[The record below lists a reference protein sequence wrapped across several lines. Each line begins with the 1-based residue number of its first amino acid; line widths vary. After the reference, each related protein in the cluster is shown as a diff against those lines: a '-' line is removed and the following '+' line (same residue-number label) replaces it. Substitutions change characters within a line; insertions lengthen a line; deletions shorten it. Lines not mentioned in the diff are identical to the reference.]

1 MYQSFHFRLIYV
13 FTINDTKHRGCVKVG
28 ETSLG
33 EDVDNP
39 FSLQPSCKEL
49 NKAAKARIDVY
60 TKTVGLDDDVQ
71 LLYTEL
77 TASYSKGK
85 ITQFNDKQVHEV
97 LERSGIK
104 RKKIGS
110 ATEWFE
116 CGLAEVKEAIKA
128 AKEGRSS
135 INLIDT
141 EKKQQPIIFRPEQL
155 QAIKETKSRF
165 ATNNQFLWNAKMRFG
180 KTLTALQ
187 VVKEM
192 GYEKTLIITHRPVV
206 DKGWFED
213 FGKIFFD
220 TPNYRYGSRNNGET
234 FESLMFLNKSEGVH
248 FVYFASMQDL
258 RGSDRV
264 GGNFDKNNEIF
275 STDWDLLIIDEAH
288 EGTKTALGQAVI
300 HEIFHDKTKM
310 LQLSGTPF
318 NLFDDYKEEEIYT
331 WDYVM
336 EQRAKQDWE
345 KTHWAEHNPYAG
357 LPKLNIYTFDLSLE
371 LKKYQDNEHAFN
383 FAEFFRVNE
392 ETGKFKHDQDV
403 DAFLNLLASNSAKNY
418 PYSKLEWRQNL
429 RHSLWTVPSVAAAA
443 ALSTKLR
450 NHPVLG
456 QFRIVNVAG
465 QGDTDAD
472 YESDN
477 ALEMVEEAI
486 GPNPEETMTITLSRG
501 RLTTGV
507 TVPAWTAVFML
518 HGSFSTAASSYMQTI
533 FRAQSPAVINGK
545 MKEECFVFDFAPDR
559 TLKVLAETA
568 KVSAKAGKA
577 KSNDKVILGE
587 FLNFCPVISFHGA
600 QMAPI
605 NVDHMMQQL
614 KRVYVDRVV
623 RNGFE
628 DVYLYNDRLLQ
639 LDHVELE
646 KFANLRDIIGQTK
659 AMKRPDE
666 VDVNKQGF
674 TNEEYEEI
682 ERLKKK
688 PRAQLTAEDLEKLK
702 EVEEKKKQRNT
713 AISILRGISIRMP
726 MILFGADITN
736 EKAEITLENFTD
748 LVDDQSWEEF
758 MPKGVTKD
766 LFKEFIPYYDEDI
779 FAASGLR
786 IRHLAREADEMDVEE
801 RIERITTIFTS
812 FRNPDKETVL
822 TPWRVVNM
830 QLADTLGGWCFY
842 DQDYNERLMAPRRV
856 DKGQVTKDV
865 FHSQSKVLE
874 INSKSGL
881 YPLYVA
887 YSIYREIIDR
897 ERMSYMITDTA
908 VADRQEHHQKVWDRV
923 LRDNVFVI
931 CKTPMAKSIT
941 IRTLAGF
948 RSNVKVNARYF
959 EDLINQITS
968 KKEKFVKQ
976 VTSGFYWNLK
986 ENQNMKF
993 TAVVGNPPY
1002 QEVSDVNNRQ
1012 TPIYHYFYDIAERLA
1027 DIYTLITPAR
1037 FLFNAGLTPSVWN
1050 EKMRNDEHLKVT
1062 AYYQDSSYCFPGVN
1076 INGGVVI
1083 MTRNAKEK
1091 FGAIKKFIHN
1101 DTLRRIAS
1109 KFSQDEKRNMS
1120 CIVFGGRS
1128 DLKFTDVFL
1137 KRYPHSKEDR
1147 LAYIQQTRQAVKA
1160 LGPNEE
1166 YELKSS
1172 TLEALAYAFEDSV
1185 ETPSDYYHI
1194 LGLVQSNRV
1203 WKYIRREYMTPRYK
1217 DHNNIDKYKVFL
1229 SEADGAAGQI
1239 GKPIPARIIGATI
1252 VGMPGDSSTSTY
1264 VSIGSFDTKIEA
1276 ENCARYL
1283 KTKFARCLVGILK
1296 ITQHI
1301 SPSVWAFVP
1310 LQNFTAQS
1318 DIDWSKSVAE
1328 IDQQLYKKY
1337 DLSPDEIDFIE
1348 KMIKPM

>member
-13 FTINDTKHRGCVKVG
+13 FTINDAKHRGCVKVG

-39 FSLQPSCKEL
+39 FGLLPSCKEL
-49 NKAAKARIDVY
+49 NKAAKSRIDQY

-85 ITQFNDKQVHEV
+85 VTQFNDKQVHEI

-104 RKKIGS
+104 KKKIGS

-192 GYEKTLIITHRPVV
+192 EFEKTLIITHRPVV

-213 FGKIFFD
+213 FKKIFFD
-220 TPNYRYGSRNNGET
+220 TPSYRYGSRNNGET
-234 FESLMFLNKSEGVH
+234 FDSLMSLNETAGVH

-275 STDWDLLIIDEAH
+275 TTDWDLLIIDEAH

-383 FAEFFRVNE
+383 FAEFFRVE
-392 ETGKFKHDQDV
+392 ENGKFKHDQDV

-443 ALSTKLR
+443 ALSIKLR

-518 HGSFSTAASSYMQTI
+518 HGSFSTSASSYMQTI

-646 KFANLRDIIGQTK
+646 KFANLREIIGQTK
-659 AMKRPDE
+659 AMKRSDE

-688 PRAQLTAEDLEKLK
+688 PKAQLTVEDLEKLK

-726 MILFGADITN
+726 MILYGADITD
-736 EKAEITLENFTD
+736 EKKEITLENFTD

-766 LFKEFIPYYDEDI
+766 LFREFIPYYDEDI

-786 IRHLAREADEMDVEE
+786 IRSLAREADEMDIEE

-830 QLADTLGGWCFY
+830 QLTDTLGGWCFY
-842 DQDYNERLMAPRRV
+842 DQDYKERLITPRRV
-856 DKGQVTKDV
+856 DKGQVTQDV
-865 FHSQSKVLE
+865 FGERSKVLE

-941 IRTLAGF
+941 IRTLVGY

-959 EDLINQITS
+959 EDLINQITN

-976 VTSGFYWNLK
+976 ITSASYWNLK
-986 ENQNMKF
+986 DSQNMKF
-993 TAVVGNPPY
+993 TAIVGNPPY
-1002 QEVSDVNNRQ
+1002 QLTDGSGAAGDAAM
-1012 TPIYHYFYDIAERLA
+1012 PIYNRFVDIAKEIKPNYISMIMPSKWMIGGRGLQQFRKDMTEDKHIEKMFDYENDREIFPTTHIDGGLCYILWNKDYSGKVKYAYKPADGGQLIYERDLKNDTSSFIVRDFRRQGIIKKVTIKGA
-1027 DIYTLITPAR
+1027 FSKIVSAR
-1037 FLFNAGLTPSVWN
+1037 KPFGINTDLFNAKENYPEYNIS
-1050 EKMRNDEHLKVT
+1050 EKEFAGSCL
-1062 AYYQDSSYCFPGVN
+1062 CW
-1076 INGGVVI
+1076 GVVGI
-1083 MTRNAKEK
+1083 KGGAKRVK
-1091 FGAIKKFIHN
+1091 AFIKKSAIPKN
-1101 DTLRRIAS
+1101 
-1109 KFSQDEKRNMS
+1109 QEW
-1120 CIVFGGRS
+1120 V
-1128 DLKFTDVFL
+1128 
-1137 KRYPHSKEDR
+1137 
-1147 LAYIQQTRQAVKA
+1147 
-1160 LGPNEE
+1160 
-1166 YELKSS
+1166 
-1172 TLEALAYAFEDSV
+1172 
-1185 ETPSDYYHI
+1185 
-1194 LGLVQSNRV
+1194 
-1203 WKYIRREYMTPRYK
+1203 
-1217 DHNNIDKYKVFL
+1217 DKYKLGISKSYSTGAINFPELLIAGPNVAFSETFL
-1229 SEADGAAGQI
+1229 VI
-1239 GKPIPARIIGATI
+1239 GP
-1252 VGMPGDSSTSTY
+1252 
-1264 VSIGSFDTKIEA
+1264 FDTET
-1276 ENCARYL
+1276 EQLNCL
-1283 KTKFARCLVGILK
+1283 KYTETNFFKLLLFFGKGSMQV
-1296 ITQHI
+1296 TQE
-1301 SPSVWAFVP
+1301 VFCYVP
-1310 LQNFTAQS
+1310 LQDFTAQS

-1348 KMIKPM
+1348 KMIKPME

>member
-13 FTINDTKHRGCVKVG
+13 FTINDAKHRGCVKVG

-39 FSLQPSCKEL
+39 FGLQPSCKEL
-49 NKAAKARIDVY
+49 NKAAKARIDGY
-60 TKTVGLDDDVQ
+60 TRTVGVDDDVQ

-77 TASYSKGK
+77 TASLSKGK
-85 ITQFNDKQVHEV
+85 ITQFNDKQVHEI
-97 LERSGIK
+97 LERSGIP
-104 RKKIGS
+104 KKKLGG

-116 CGLAEVKEAIKA
+116 CGVAEVKEAIKA

-135 INLIDT
+135 IGLIDT
-141 EKKQQPIIFRPEQL
+141 EKLQQPIIFRPEQL
-155 QAIKETKSRF
+155 KAIKETKSRF

-192 GYEKTLIITHRPVV
+192 GFEKTLIITHRPVV

-213 FGKIFFD
+213 FRKIFFD
-220 TPNYRYGSRNNGET
+220 SPNYRYGSRNNAET
-234 FESLMFLNKSEGVH
+234 FGNLMRLNKSQGVH

-275 STDWDLLIIDEAH
+275 STDWDLLIVDEAH

-318 NLFDDYKEEEIYT
+318 NLFEDYKEEEIYT

-392 ETGKFKHDQDV
+392 ETGKFKHEQDV

-518 HGSFSTAASSYMQTI
+518 HGSFSTSAASYMQTI

-639 LDHVELE
+639 LDHLELE

-688 PRAQLTAEDLEKLK
+688 PKAQLSVEDLEKLK

-726 MILFGADITN
+726 MILFGADITD
-736 EKAEITLENFTD
+736 EKTEITLENFPD
-748 LVDDQSWEEF
+748 IVDDQSWEEF

-766 LFKEFIPYYDEDI
+766 LFREFIPYYDEDI

-786 IRHLAREADEMDVEE
+786 IRNLAREADEMDVEE

-842 DQDYNERLMAPRRV
+842 DQDYTERLMEPRRV
-856 DKGQVTKDV
+856 DKGEVTKNV
-865 FHSQSKVLE
+865 FGSHSQVLE

-897 ERMSYMITDTA
+897 EQMSYMITDTA
-908 VADRQEHHQKVWDRV
+908 VADRIAHHQKVWDRV
-923 LRDNVFVI
+923 LRDNIFVI

-948 RSNVKVNARYF
+948 RDGVSVNTHYF
-959 EDLINQITS
+959 EDLINQIS
-968 KKEKFVKQ
+968 NKKEKFVKQ
-976 VTSGFYWNLK
+976 ITSASYWNRK
-986 ENQNMKF
+986 NYQDMKF
-993 TAVVGNPPY
+993 TAIVGNPPY
-1002 QEVSDVNNRQ
+1002 QINVAAGAADDGSVPVYNR
-1012 TPIYHYFYDIAERLA
+1012 FVDIAKEIKPNFISMIMPSKWMIGGRGLQQFRKSMTEDKHIEKMFDYENDREIFPSTHIDGGLCYILWNKDYSGKVKYAYKPANGGQLIYERDLKNDTSSFIVRDFRRQGIIKKVTIKGA
-1027 DIYTLITPAR
+1027 FSKIVSSINP
-1037 FLFNAGLTPSVWN
+1037 FNINSKLFNNPNLFPSAGYSEEPFDGSV
-1050 EKMRNDEHLKVT
+1050 KVW
-1062 AYYQDSSYCFPGVN
+1062 GVKG
-1076 INGGVVI
+1076 IKGG
-1083 MTRNAKEK
+1083 A
-1091 FGAIKKFIHN
+1091 
-1101 DTLRRIAS
+1101 
-1109 KFSQDEKRNMS
+1109 
-1120 CIVFGGRS
+1120 
-1128 DLKFTDVFL
+1128 
-1137 KRYPHSKEDR
+1137 KRY
-1147 LAYIQQTRQAVKA
+1147 LAYIK
-1160 LGPNEE
+1160 
-1166 YELKSS
+1166 KSFI
-1172 TLEALAYAFEDSV
+1172 T
-1185 ETPSDYYHI
+1185 
-1194 LGLVQSNRV
+1194 
-1203 WKYIRREYMTPRYK
+1203 K
-1217 DHNNIDKYKVFL
+1217 NIDWLEKYSIYFSKTYSTGAIEYPELILAEPGVVCTETFLAIGPFASKVEMMNCKKYMSTCLFKIL
-1229 SEADGAAGQI
+1229 LFF
-1239 GKPIPARIIGATI
+1239 GKGTI
-1252 VGMPGDSSTSTY
+1252 HV
-1264 VSIGSFDTKIEA
+1264 
-1276 ENCARYL
+1276 
-1283 KTKFARCLVGILK
+1283 
-1296 ITQHI
+1296 TQD
-1301 SPSVWAFVP
+1301 VFNYVP
-1310 LQNFTAQS
+1310 LQDFTSKS

-1337 DLSPDEIDFIE
+1337 DLTPDEIDFIE
-1348 KMIKPM
+1348 KTVKPA

>member
-881 YPLYVA
+881 YPLYVV

-897 ERMSYMITDTA
+897 EQMSFMITDTA
-908 VADRQEHHQKVWDRV
+908 VADRVAHHHKVWDRV
-923 LRDNVFVI
+923 LRDNIFVI

-948 RSNVKVNARYF
+948 REGVKVNARYF

-986 ENQNMKF
+986 ESQNMKF
-993 TAVVGNPPY
+993 TAIVGNPPY
-1002 QEVSDVNNRQ
+1002 QLTDGSGAAGDAAM
-1012 TPIYHYFYDIAERLA
+1012 PIYNRFVDIAKEIKPNYISMIMPSKWMIGGRGLQQFRKDMTEDKHIEKMFDYENDREIFPTTHIDGGLCYILWNKEYSGKVQYAYKPTDGGQLVYERDLKNDTSSFIVRDFRRQGIIKKVTIKGA
-1027 DIYTLITPAR
+1027 FSKLVSSTKPFGIRKD
-1037 FLFNAGLTPSVWN
+1037 LFNMP
-1050 EKMRNDEHLKVT
+1050 E
-1062 AYYQDSSYCFPGVN
+1062 
-1076 INGGVVI
+1076 
-1083 MTRNAKEK
+1083 
-1091 FGAIKKFIHN
+1091 
-1101 DTLRRIAS
+1101 
-1109 KFSQDEKRNMS
+1109 
-1120 CIVFGGRS
+1120 
-1128 DLKFTDVFL
+1128 
-1137 KRYPHSKEDR
+1137 RYPQANLSEEPFGNSIKIYGVKGIKGGAKR
-1147 LAYIQQTRQAVKA
+1147 KIGYITR
-1160 LGPNEE
+1160 
-1166 YELKSS
+1166 
-1172 TLEALAYAFEDSV
+1172 
-1185 ETPSDYYHI
+1185 ETA
-1194 LGLVQSNRV
+1194 QSNIS
-1203 WKYIRREYMTPRYK
+1203 W
-1217 DHNNIDKYKVFL
+1217 IDKYKLFFTT
-1229 SEADGAAGQI
+1229 SYSTGAIDFPDIIVAKPGEICTETFIVI
-1239 GKPIPARIIGATI
+1239 GP
-1252 VGMPGDSSTSTY
+1252 
-1264 VSIGSFDTKIEA
+1264 FDTET
-1276 ENCARYL
+1276 EQLNCFKYT
-1283 KTKFARCLVGILK
+1283 KTNIFKLLLFFGKGSMQV
-1296 ITQHI
+1296 TQE
-1301 SPSVWAFVP
+1301 VFCYVP
-1310 LQNFTAQS
+1310 LQDFTAQS
-1318 DIDWSKSVAE
+1318 DIDWSKSVAD

-1337 DLSPDEIDFIE
+1337 NLSPDEIDFIE

>member
-39 FSLQPSCKEL
+39 FGLQPFCKEL
-49 NKAAKARIDVY
+49 NKAAKARIDQY
-60 TKTVGLDDDVQ
+60 TKTIGLDDDVQ

-85 ITQFNDKQVHEV
+85 VTQFNDKQVHEV

-104 RKKIGS
+104 KKKIGS

-192 GYEKTLIITHRPVV
+192 EFEKTLIITHRPVV

-220 TPNYRYGSRNNGET
+220 TPSYRYGSRNNGET
-234 FESLMFLNKSEGVH
+234 FESLMFLNQSDGVH

-275 STDWDLLIIDEAH
+275 TTDWDLLIIDEAH

-300 HEIFHDKTKM
+300 HAIFHDKTKM

-383 FAEFFRVNE
+383 FAEFFRVE
-392 ETGKFKHDQDV
+392 ENGKFKHDKDV

-568 KVSAKAGKA
+568 KISAKAGKA
-577 KSNDKVILGE
+577 KSNDKVILGD

-688 PRAQLTAEDLEKLK
+688 PRAQLTVEDLEKLK

-726 MILFGADITN
+726 MILYGADITD
-736 EKAEITLENFTD
+736 EKKEITLENFTD

-786 IRHLAREADEMDVEE
+786 IRSLAREADEMDIEE

-830 QLADTLGGWCFY
+830 QLTDTLGGWCFY
-842 DQDYNERLMAPRRV
+842 DQDYKERLITPRRV
-856 DKGQVTKDV
+856 NKGQVTQDV
-865 FHSQSKVLE
+865 FGERSKVLE

-908 VADRQEHHQKVWDRV
+908 VADRLEHHQKVWDRV

-948 RSNVKVNARYF
+948 RDGVKVNARYF
-959 EDLINQITS
+959 EDLINQITN
-968 KKEKFVKQ
+968 KKEKFIKQ
-976 VTSGFYWNLK
+976 VTSGSYWNRK
-986 ENQNMKF
+986 EYKDMKF
-993 TAVVGNPPY
+993 TAIVGNPPY
-1002 QEVSDVNNRQ
+1002 QELKASDNSTTNSAFA
-1012 TPIYHYFYDIAERLA
+1012 TAIYPKFIDVALA
-1027 DIYTLITPAR
+1027 LKPQWISLITPSRWMTKTGQGVSDQWVDNMLGSNIFCVIHDYVDATEC
-1037 FLFNAGLTPSVWN
+1037 FPSV
-1050 EKMRNDEHLKVT
+1050 EIKG
-1062 AYYQDSSYCFPGVN
+1062 GVN
-1076 INGGVVI
+1076 YFLLAPSYNGKCHYYI
-1083 MTRNAKEK
+1083 HRN
-1091 FGAIKKFIHN
+1091 GAVNEIYN
-1101 DTLRRIAS
+1101 TLNSMGTGIVLR
-1109 KFSQDEKRNMS
+1109 DEKANGILKKITNVEGEYFNNSFAEYVGPQHFFDKDGYLTTSWKGYSVNEDSTHTVKYYLNKTLEASGYAWIKLSDIPKNLDVLPMHKVY
-1120 CIVFGGRS
+1120 IPKVGGSGNDPYILGRPFYGEPNS
-1128 DLKFTDVFL
+1128 VCSQTYLVIGYDPKKHNL
-1137 KRYPHSKEDR
+1137 SKEDC
-1147 LAYIQQTRQAVKA
+1147 LHVI
-1160 LGPNEE
+1160 
-1166 YELKSS
+1166 S
-1172 TLEALAYAFEDSV
+1172 
-1185 ETPSDYYHI
+1185 
-1194 LGLVQSNRV
+1194 
-1203 WKYIRREYMTPRYK
+1203 YIRTRFFRY
-1217 DHNNIDKYKVFL
+1217 I
-1229 SEADGAAGQI
+1229 
-1239 GKPIPARIIGATI
+1239 
-1252 VGMPGDSSTSTY
+1252 
-1264 VSIGSFDTKIEA
+1264 VSIKK
-1276 ENCARYL
+1276 R
-1283 KTKFARCLVGILK
+1283 
-1296 ITQHI
+1296 TQDN
-1301 SPSVWAFVP
+1301 PSSVFQFVP
-1310 LQNFTAQS
+1310 LQDFTSNS

>member
-856 DKGQVTKDV
+856 DKGKVTKDV

-908 VADRQEHHQKVWDRV
+908 VADRVAHHHKVWDRV
-923 LRDNVFVI
+923 LRDNIFVI

-948 RSNVKVNARYF
+948 REGVKVNARYF

-986 ENQNMKF
+986 ESQNMKF
-993 TAVVGNPPY
+993 TAIVGNPPY
-1002 QEVSDVNNRQ
+1002 QLTDGSGAAGDAAM
-1012 TPIYHYFYDIAERLA
+1012 PIYNRFVDIAKEIKPNYISMIMPSKWMIGGRGLQQFRKDMTEDKHIEKMFDYENDREIFPTTHIDGGLCYILWNKEYSGKVQYAYKPTDGGQLVYERDLKNDTSSFIVRDFRRQGIIKKVTIKGA
-1027 DIYTLITPAR
+1027 FSKLVSSTKPFGIRKD
-1037 FLFNAGLTPSVWN
+1037 LFNMP
-1050 EKMRNDEHLKVT
+1050 E
-1062 AYYQDSSYCFPGVN
+1062 
-1076 INGGVVI
+1076 
-1083 MTRNAKEK
+1083 
-1091 FGAIKKFIHN
+1091 
-1101 DTLRRIAS
+1101 
-1109 KFSQDEKRNMS
+1109 
-1120 CIVFGGRS
+1120 
-1128 DLKFTDVFL
+1128 
-1137 KRYPHSKEDR
+1137 RYPQANLSEEPFGNSIKIYGVKGIKGGAKR
-1147 LAYIQQTRQAVKA
+1147 KIGYITR
-1160 LGPNEE
+1160 
-1166 YELKSS
+1166 
-1172 TLEALAYAFEDSV
+1172 
-1185 ETPSDYYHI
+1185 ETA
-1194 LGLVQSNRV
+1194 QSNV
-1203 WKYIRREYMTPRYK
+1203 SW
-1217 DHNNIDKYKVFL
+1217 IDKYKLFFTT
-1229 SEADGAAGQI
+1229 SYSTGAIDFPDIIVAKPGEICTETFIVI
-1239 GKPIPARIIGATI
+1239 GP
-1252 VGMPGDSSTSTY
+1252 
-1264 VSIGSFDTKIEA
+1264 FDTET
-1276 ENCARYL
+1276 EQLNCFKYT
-1283 KTKFARCLVGILK
+1283 KTNIFKLLLFFGKGSMQV
-1296 ITQHI
+1296 TQE
-1301 SPSVWAFVP
+1301 VFCYVP
-1310 LQNFTAQS
+1310 LQDFTAQS
-1318 DIDWSKSVAE
+1318 DIDWSKSVAD

-1337 DLSPDEIDFIE
+1337 NLSPDEIDFIE

>member
-345 KTHWAEHNPYAG
+345 NTHWAEHNPYAG

-908 VADRQEHHQKVWDRV
+908 VADRVAHHHKVWDRV
-923 LRDNVFVI
+923 LRDNIFVI

-948 RSNVKVNARYF
+948 REGVKVNARYF

-986 ENQNMKF
+986 ESQNMKF
-993 TAVVGNPPY
+993 TAIVGNPPY
-1002 QEVSDVNNRQ
+1002 QLTDGSGAAGDAAM
-1012 TPIYHYFYDIAERLA
+1012 PIYNRFVDIAKEIKPNYISMIMPSKWMIGGRGLQQFRKDMTEDKHIEKMFDYENDREIFPTTHIDGGLCYILWNKEYSGKVQYAYKPTDGGQLVYERDLKNDTSSFIVRDFRRQGIIKKVTIKGA
-1027 DIYTLITPAR
+1027 FSKLVSSTKPFGIRKD
-1037 FLFNAGLTPSVWN
+1037 LFNMP
-1050 EKMRNDEHLKVT
+1050 E
-1062 AYYQDSSYCFPGVN
+1062 
-1076 INGGVVI
+1076 
-1083 MTRNAKEK
+1083 
-1091 FGAIKKFIHN
+1091 
-1101 DTLRRIAS
+1101 
-1109 KFSQDEKRNMS
+1109 
-1120 CIVFGGRS
+1120 
-1128 DLKFTDVFL
+1128 
-1137 KRYPHSKEDR
+1137 RYPQANLSEEPFGNSIKIYGVKGIKGGAKR
-1147 LAYIQQTRQAVKA
+1147 KIGYITR
-1160 LGPNEE
+1160 
-1166 YELKSS
+1166 
-1172 TLEALAYAFEDSV
+1172 
-1185 ETPSDYYHI
+1185 ETA
-1194 LGLVQSNRV
+1194 QSNV
-1203 WKYIRREYMTPRYK
+1203 SW
-1217 DHNNIDKYKVFL
+1217 IDKYKLFFTT
-1229 SEADGAAGQI
+1229 SYSTGAIDFPDIIVAKPGEICTETFIVI
-1239 GKPIPARIIGATI
+1239 GP
-1252 VGMPGDSSTSTY
+1252 
-1264 VSIGSFDTKIEA
+1264 FDTET
-1276 ENCARYL
+1276 EQLNCFKYT
-1283 KTKFARCLVGILK
+1283 KTNIFKLLLFFGKGSMQV
-1296 ITQHI
+1296 TQE
-1301 SPSVWAFVP
+1301 VFCYVP
-1310 LQNFTAQS
+1310 LQDFTAQS
-1318 DIDWSKSVAE
+1318 DIDWSKSVAD

-1337 DLSPDEIDFIE
+1337 NLSPDEIDFIE

>member
-39 FSLQPSCKEL
+39 FGLQPFCKEL
-49 NKAAKARIDVY
+49 NKAAKARIDQY
-60 TKTVGLDDDVQ
+60 TKTIGLDDDVQ

-85 ITQFNDKQVHEV
+85 VTQFNDKQVHEV

-104 RKKIGS
+104 KKKIGS

-192 GYEKTLIITHRPVV
+192 EFEKTLIITHRPVV

-220 TPNYRYGSRNNGET
+220 TPSYRYGSRNNGET
-234 FESLMFLNKSEGVH
+234 FESLMFLNQSDGVH

-275 STDWDLLIIDEAH
+275 TTDWDLLIIDEAH

-300 HEIFHDKTKM
+300 HAIFHDKTKM

-392 ETGKFKHDQDV
+392 ETGKFKHEKDV

-577 KSNDKVILGE
+577 KSSDKIILGD

-639 LDHVELE
+639 LDHIELE

-688 PRAQLTAEDLEKLK
+688 PRAQLTIEDLEKLK

-726 MILFGADITN
+726 MILFGADITD

-766 LFKEFIPYYDEDI
+766 LFREFIPYYDEDI

-786 IRHLAREADEMDVEE
+786 IRHLAREADEMDIDE
-801 RIERITTIFTS
+801 RIERITTIFSS

-842 DQDYNERLMAPRRV
+842 DEDYKERLMAPRRV
-856 DKGQVTKDV
+856 DNGQVTKDV
-865 FHSQSKVLE
+865 FHSKSQVLE

-881 YPLYVA
+881 YPLYLA

-897 ERMSYMITDTA
+897 EQMSYMITDTA
-908 VADRQEHHQKVWDRV
+908 VTDRVAHHHKVWDRV
-923 LRDNVFVI
+923 LRDNIFVI

-948 RSNVKVNARYF
+948 RESVSVNAHYF
-959 EDLINQITS
+959 EDLINQLS
-968 KKEKFVKQ
+968 NKKEKFVKQ
-976 VTSGFYWNLK
+976 VTTGSYWNRK
-986 ENQNMKF
+986 DYQNMKF
-993 TAVVGNPPY
+993 TAIVGNPPY
-1002 QEVSDVNNRQ
+1002 QDTIDAQRGLSSQVFPYFIQIAVELKPSYISIINPSRWFTAEAQDGSFVKLRDFIRSNNHIKKIFNYPDSKDIFKQSEIAGGVN
-1012 TPIYHYFYDIAERLA
+1012 Y
-1027 DIYTLITPAR
+1027 
-1037 FLFNAGLTPSVWN
+1037 FLF
-1050 EKMRNDEHLKVT
+1050 
-1062 AYYQDSSYCFPGVN
+1062 DSSYSGQVEFTN
-1076 INGGVVI
+1076 TINGQ
-1083 MTRNAKEK
+1083 KETK
-1091 FGAIKKFIHN
+1091 NRELFKSGLSIILSN
-1101 DTLRRIAS
+1101 NRLYS
-1109 KFSQDEKRNMS
+1109 
-1120 CIVFGGRS
+1120 IV
-1128 DLKFTDVFL
+1128 DK
-1137 KRYPHSKEDR
+1137 
-1147 LAYIQQTRQAVKA
+1147 VKA
-1160 LGPNEE
+1160 VPGF
-1166 YELKSS
+1166 SS
-1172 TLEALAYAFEDSV
+1172 LMDITTGRDAFGITGKRE
-1185 ETPSDYYHI
+1185 HI
-1194 LGLVQSNRV
+1194 LSISQEEAFAGSIELLCAHEETR
-1203 WKYIRREYMTPRYK
+1203 YIRREQISKCK
-1217 DHNNIDKYKVFL
+1217 DVVDKWKVFTSKANGGAGTL
-1229 SEADGAAGQI
+1229 GDGKAVNILGKSFI
-1239 GKPIPARIIGATI
+1239 GKPQSVCT
-1252 VGMPGDSSTSTY
+1252 DSLLPF
-1264 VSIGSFDTKIEA
+1264 GKLDTQEEA
-1276 ENCARYL
+1276 IALQKYMS
-1283 KTKFARCLVGILK
+1283 TKFLRFMVGILK
-1296 ITQHI
+1296 TSQNLYQIVYQ
-1301 SPSVWAFVP
+1301 FVP
-1310 LQNFTAQS
+1310 LQDFTAQS
-1318 DIDWSKSVAE
+1318 DIDWTKSVAE

-1337 DLSPDEIDFIE
+1337 NLSADEIDFIE

>member
-39 FSLQPSCKEL
+39 FGLLPSCKEL
-49 NKAAKARIDVY
+49 NKAAKARIDQY
-60 TKTVGLDDDVQ
+60 TKTLGVDDDVQ

-77 TASYSKGK
+77 TASLSKGK
-85 ITQFNDKQVHEV
+85 ISQFNDKQVHDI

-104 RKKIGS
+104 KKKIGS

-116 CGLAEVKEAIKA
+116 CGVAEVKEAIKA
-128 AKEGRSS
+128 AKDGRSS
-135 INLIDT
+135 IGLISIA
-141 EKKQQPIIFRPEQL
+141 KQQQPIIFRPEQL
-155 QAIKETKSRF
+155 KAIKDTKSRF
-165 ATNNQFLWNAKMRFG
+165 ATNNQYLWNAKMRFG

-187 VVKEM
+187 VVKELTF
-192 GYEKTLIITHRPVV
+192 EKTIIITHRPVV

-220 TPNYRYGSRNNGET
+220 SPNYRYGSRNKGED
-234 FESLMFLNKSEGVH
+234 FQSLLHLNKTQGTH
-248 FVYFASMQDL
+248 FVYFASIQDL
-258 RGSDRV
+258 RGSDVV
-264 GGNFDKNNEIF
+264 GGNFDKNSEIF
-275 STDWDLLIIDEAH
+275 STQWDLLIVDEAH
-288 EGTKTALGQAVI
+288 EGTKTPLGQAVI
-300 HEIFHDKTKM
+300 HEIFKGNTKM

-318 NLFDDYKEEEIYT
+318 NLFEDYKEDEIYT

-345 KTHWAEHNPYAG
+345 KTHWAEHNPYAA

-392 ETGKFKHDQDV
+392 DGKFKHEQDV
-403 DAFLNLLASNSAKNY
+403 DMFLNLLASNDAKNY

-443 ALSTKLR
+443 ALSIKLR

-477 ALEMVEEAI
+477 ALEMVQEAI
-486 GPNPEETMTITLSRG
+486 GTNPEETMTITLSRG

-518 HGSFSTAASSYMQTI
+518 HGSFSTSAASYMQTI
-533 FRAQSPAVINGK
+533 FRAQSPATINGK
-545 MKEECFVFDFAPDR
+545 LKEECFVFDFAPDR

-568 KVSAKAGKA
+568 KVSAKAGKT
-577 KSNDKVILGE
+577 KSDDKVILGE

-600 QMAPI
+600 QMSPI
-605 NVDHMMQQL
+605 SVDNMMQQL

-639 LDHVELE
+639 LNQVELE
-646 KFANLRDIIGQTK
+646 KFANLRGIIGQTK

-688 PRAQLTAEDLEKLK
+688 PKQQLTLEDLEKLK
-702 EVEEKKKQRNT
+702 QIEEKKKQRNT

-726 MILFGADITN
+726 MLLYGADITD
-736 EKAEITLENFTD
+736 EKTEITLHNFTEII
-748 LVDDQSWEEF
+748 DDQSWEEF
-758 MPKGVTKD
+758 MPKGVTKE

-779 FAASGLR
+779 FAASGVR
-786 IRHLAREADEMDVEE
+786 IRCLAREADEMDIEE

-830 QLADTLGGWCFY
+830 QLADTVGGWCFY
-842 DQDYNERLMAPRRV
+842 DNDYQDRLMTPRRV
-856 DKGQVTKDV
+856 DNGEVTHKV
-865 FHSQSKVLE
+865 FGERSQILE

-887 YSIYREIIDR
+887 YSIYREIIDK
-897 ERMSYMITDTA
+897 EQMSYMITDTA
-908 VADRQEHHQKVWDRV
+908 VADRIEHHRKVWDKV
-923 LRDNVFVI
+923 LRENIFVI

-948 RSNVKVNARYF
+948 REGVKVNARYF
-959 EDLINQITS
+959 EDLINQIS
-968 KKEKFVKQ
+968 NKKEKFVKQ
-976 VTSGFYWNLK
+976 ITSYSYWNRK
-986 ENQNMKF
+986 TYQDMKF
-993 TAVVGNPPY
+993 TAIVGNPPY
-1002 QEVSDVNNRQ
+1002 QINVAAGASDDGSV
-1012 TPIYHYFYDIAERLA
+1012 PIYNRFIDIAKSIMPNYISMIMPSKWMIGGRGLQQFRKDMIEDTRIEKLFDYENDREIFPNTHIDGGLCYILWNKDYSGKVKYA
-1027 DIYTLITPAR
+1027 YKPTNGGQLVYHRDLKKETSSFIVRDFRRQVIIKKVTLKGVFSKIVSSINP
-1037 FLFNAGLTPSVWN
+1037 FNINSKLFNNPNL
-1050 EKMRNDEHLKVT
+1050 
-1062 AYYQDSSYCFPGVN
+1062 FPDAN
-1076 INGGVVI
+1076 FS
-1083 MTRNAKEK
+1083 EES
-1091 FGAIKKFIHN
+1091 FDGAIGVWGVKGIKGGAKRYFAYIEKSFIKKNVNWLNQYCIYFSKTYSTGAIEYPEIILAEPGIVCTETFLAIGPFNTKQQMQNCAKYMSTNFFKVLLFFGKGTIHV
-1101 DTLRRIAS
+1101 T
-1109 KFSQDEKRNMS
+1109 Q
-1120 CIVFGGRS
+1120 
-1128 DLKFTDVFL
+1128 DVFC
-1137 KRYPHSKEDR
+1137 Y
-1147 LAYIQQTRQAVKA
+1147 
-1160 LGPNEE
+1160 
-1166 YELKSS
+1166 
-1172 TLEALAYAFEDSV
+1172 
-1185 ETPSDYYHI
+1185 
-1194 LGLVQSNRV
+1194 
-1203 WKYIRREYMTPRYK
+1203 
-1217 DHNNIDKYKVFL
+1217 
-1229 SEADGAAGQI
+1229 
-1239 GKPIPARIIGATI
+1239 
-1252 VGMPGDSSTSTY
+1252 
-1264 VSIGSFDTKIEA
+1264 
-1276 ENCARYL
+1276 
-1283 KTKFARCLVGILK
+1283 
-1296 ITQHI
+1296 
-1301 SPSVWAFVP
+1301 VP
-1310 LQNFTAQS
+1310 LQDFTPQS
-1318 DIDWSKSVAE
+1318 DIDWSKTVPE
-1328 IDQQLYKKY
+1328 IDQQLYAKY
-1337 DLSPDEIDFIE
+1337 NLSADEINFIE
-1348 KMIKPM
+1348 SMIKPMA

>member
-1 MYQSFHFRLIYV
+1 MYQAFHFRLIYV

-39 FSLQPSCKEL
+39 FELKASCKEL
-49 NKAAKARIDVY
+49 NKAAKARIDQY

-71 LLYTEL
+71 ILYTEL
-77 TASYSKGK
+77 TASYSKGV
-85 ITQFNDKQVHEV
+85 ITQFNDKQVHEI

-104 RKKIGS
+104 KKKIGG

-116 CGLAEVKEAIKA
+116 CGVAEVQEAIKA

-135 INLIDT
+135 INLLDT

-155 QAIKETKSRF
+155 KAIKETKSRF

-192 GYEKTLIITHRPVV
+192 GFDKTLIITHRPVV

-220 TPNYRYGSRNNGET
+220 TPSYRYGSRNNGET
-234 FESLMFLNKSEGVH
+234 FESLMQLNKSQGVH

-383 FAEFFRVNE
+383 FAEFFRVE
-392 ETGKFKHDQDV
+392 ENGKFKHDQDV

-443 ALSTKLR
+443 ALSAKLR
-450 NHPVLG
+450 KHPVLG

-518 HGSFSTAASSYMQTI
+518 HGSFSTSASSYMQTI

-568 KVSAKAGKA
+568 KVSAKAGKT
-577 KSNDKVILGE
+577 KDEDKTILGE

-628 DVYLYNDRLLQ
+628 DVYLYNDRLMK

-646 KFANLRDIIGQTK
+646 KFANLREIIGQTK

-682 ERLKKK
+682 ERIKKK
-688 PRAQLTAEDLEKLK
+688 PKKELTAEEIEKLK
-702 EVEEKKKQRNT
+702 EIDEKKKRRNT

-726 MILFGADITN
+726 MILFGADITD
-736 EKAEITLENFTD
+736 EKTEITLENFTD

-786 IRHLAREADEMDVEE
+786 IRHLAREADEMDIEE

-842 DQDYNERLMAPRRV
+842 DQDYNERLMTPRRI

-865 FHSQSKVLE
+865 FGERSQVLE

-897 ERMSYMITDTA
+897 EQMSYMITDTA
-908 VADRQEHHQKVWDRV
+908 VTDRIAHHRKVWDRV
-923 LRDNVFVI
+923 LRDNIFVI

-941 IRTLAGF
+941 LRTLAGF
-948 RSNVKVNARYF
+948 RDGVKVNARYF

-986 ENQNMKF
+986 DNQNMKF
-993 TAVVGNPPY
+993 TAIVGNPPY
-1002 QEVSDVNNRQ
+1002 QITGGSGGNNDAPIFQAFSMLAHQMTSDYV
-1012 TPIYHYFYDIAERLA
+1012 TMIE
-1027 DIYTLITPAR
+1027 PAR
-1037 FLFNAGLTPSVWN
+1037 WFAAGRENLLGDYRNHMLTCGAV
-1050 EKMRNDEHLKVT
+1050 KKLVT
-1062 AYYQDSSYCFPGVN
+1062 YTDSSKLFSNVD
-1076 INGGVVI
+1076 IKGGI
-1083 MTRNAKEK
+1083 CYYMYDKNYR
-1091 FGAIKKFIHN
+1091 GQCSYILHRDN
-1101 DTLRRIAS
+1101 DTISREIELDDFDILIREPVLAQLVKDVTS
-1109 KFSQDEKRNMS
+1109 KAKVQ
-1120 CIVFGGRS
+1120 G
-1128 DLKFTDVFL
+1128 LKFVDTIISNDTPFGIPSNPRTSTKTPFSVYENSTNEHNTILYHIENNVRKVEYVKRKDVIKNIDAIDKWKVFIPGG
-1137 KRYPHSKEDR
+1137 YGAGESFPHQILGVPE
-1147 LAYIQQTRQAVKA
+1147 LAPSNSVCSQSYLYAAFNT
-1160 LGPNEE
+1160 EE
-1166 YELKSS
+1166 EAKSFMKYLKSK
-1172 TLEALAYAFEDSV
+1172 TFRALV
-1185 ETPSDYYHI
+1185 
-1194 LGLVQSNRV
+1194 
-1203 WKYIRREYMTPRYK
+1203 
-1217 DHNNIDKYKVFL
+1217 
-1229 SEADGAAGQI
+1229 
-1239 GKPIPARIIGATI
+1239 
-1252 VGMPGDSSTSTY
+1252 
-1264 VSIGSFDTKIEA
+1264 
-1276 ENCARYL
+1276 CA
-1283 KTKFARCLVGILK
+1283 IK
-1296 ITQHI
+1296 ITQ
-1301 SPSVWAFVP
+1301 SAPQRVYKFVP
-1310 LQNFTAQS
+1310 LQDFTAQS

-1337 DLSPDEIDFIE
+1337 NLSQDEIDFIE

>member
-39 FSLQPSCKEL
+39 FGLQPFCKEL
-49 NKAAKARIDVY
+49 NKAAKARIDQY
-60 TKTVGLDDDVQ
+60 TKTIGLDDDVQ

-85 ITQFNDKQVHEV
+85 VTQFNDKQVHEV

-104 RKKIGS
+104 KKKIGS

-192 GYEKTLIITHRPVV
+192 EFEKTLIITHRPVV

-220 TPNYRYGSRNNGET
+220 TPSYRYGSRNNGET
-234 FESLMFLNKSEGVH
+234 FESLMFLNQSDGVH

-275 STDWDLLIIDEAH
+275 TTDWDLLIIDEAH

-300 HEIFHDKTKM
+300 HAIFHDKTKM

-383 FAEFFRVNE
+383 FAEFFRVE
-392 ETGKFKHDQDV
+392 ENGKFKHDKDV

-568 KVSAKAGKA
+568 KISAKAGKA
-577 KSNDKVILGE
+577 KSNDKVILGD

-639 LDHVELE
+639 LDHIELE

-688 PRAQLTAEDLEKLK
+688 PRAQLTVEDLEKLK

-726 MILFGADITN
+726 MILFGADITD

-766 LFKEFIPYYDEDI
+766 LFREFIPYYDEDI

-786 IRHLAREADEMDVEE
+786 IRHLAREADEMDVDE
-801 RIERITTIFTS
+801 RIERITTIFSS

-842 DQDYNERLMAPRRV
+842 DEDYKERLMSPRRV
-856 DKGQVTKDV
+856 DNGQVTKDV
-865 FHSQSKVLE
+865 FHSKSQVLE

-881 YPLYVA
+881 YPLYLA
-887 YSIYREIIDR
+887 YSIYRDIIDR
-897 ERMSYMITDTA
+897 EQMSYMITDTA
-908 VADRQEHHQKVWDRV
+908 VTDRVAHHHKVWDRV
-923 LRDNVFVI
+923 LRDNIFVI

-948 RSNVKVNARYF
+948 REGVKVNARYF
-959 EDLINQITS
+959 EDLINQITN
-968 KKEKFVKQ
+968 KKEKFIKQ
-976 VTSGFYWNLK
+976 VTSGSYWNRK
-986 ENQNMKF
+986 EYQDMKF

-1002 QEVSDVNNRQ
+1002 QEIKATDNTTKNIAFASA
-1012 TPIYHYFYDIAERLA
+1012 IYPAFIDIAIAL
-1027 DIYTLITPAR
+1027 DPKYVSLITPSRWMTKTGQGISEEWVDKLVKSNSFRSIFDYAKAADCFSNVEIKGGISY
-1037 FLFNAGLTPSVWN
+1037 FLYEPAYSGTCEYVLHKEGRVYIKN
-1050 EKMRNDEHLKVT
+1050 EYLDKQGVGIVIRDTVASNIVDKIKAVEGDYLKH
-1062 AYYQDSSYCFPGVN
+1062 SF
-1076 INGGVVI
+1076 
-1083 MTRNAKEK
+1083 
-1091 FGAIKKFIHN
+1091 
-1101 DTLRRIAS
+1101 
-1109 KFSQDEKRNMS
+1109 
-1120 CIVFGGRS
+1120 S
-1128 DLKFTDVFL
+1128 DLVSPQHFFDKKGELSTSWRGYVLEKDSAHPIKYYLNKNMVSCG
-1137 KRYPHSKEDR
+1137 YAWIKESDIPKNR
-1147 LAYIQQTRQAVKA
+1147 EAVKLHKVYMSVA
-1160 LGPNEE
+1160 YGAGEE
-1166 YELKSS
+1166 W
-1172 TLEALAYAFEDSV
+1172 
-1185 ETPSDYYHI
+1185 PH
-1194 LGLVQSNRV
+1194 Q
-1203 WKYIRREYMTPRYK
+1203 
-1217 DHNNIDKYKVFL
+1217 
-1229 SEADGAAGQI
+1229 
-1239 GKPIPARIIGATI
+1239 IIG
-1252 VGMPGDSSTSTY
+1252 VPFYGEPYSVCSQTY
-1264 VSIGSFDTKIEA
+1264 MLIGFDAQSHNFTKEQCDNIIA
-1276 ENCARYL
+1276 YV
-1283 KTKFARCLVGILK
+1283 KTKFLRYLVSIKKKNQLNA
-1296 ITQHI
+1296 
-1301 SPSVWAFVP
+1301 SSVYQFVP
-1310 LQNFTAQS
+1310 LQDFTAQS

-1337 DLSPDEIDFIE
+1337 NLSADEIDFIE

>member
-1 MYQSFHFRLIYV
+1 MYQAFHFRLIYV
-13 FTINDTKHRGCVKVG
+13 FAINDSKHRGCVKVG

-33 EDVDNP
+33 ENVDNP
-39 FSLQPSCKEL
+39 FALQPSCKEL
-49 NKAAKARIDVY
+49 NKAAKARIDQY
-60 TKTVGLDDDVQ
+60 TKTVGIDDDVQ

-77 TASYSKGK
+77 TASLSKGK
-85 ITQFNDKQVHEV
+85 IRQFNDKQVHEI

-104 RKKIGS
+104 KKKLGGS
-110 ATEWFE
+110 TEWYE

-155 QAIKETKSRF
+155 KAIKDTKNRF

-192 GYEKTLIITHRPVV
+192 EFEKTLIITHRPVV

-213 FGKIFFD
+213 FNKIFFD
-220 TPNYRYGSRNNGET
+220 SPNYRYGSRNNGEP
-234 FESLMFLNKSEGVH
+234 FESLMDMNESDGTR

-264 GGNFDKNNEIF
+264 GGNFDKNNEVF
-275 STDWDLLIIDEAH
+275 STDWDLLIVDEAH

-371 LKKYQDNEHAFN
+371 LKKYQDDEHAFN
-383 FAEFFRVNE
+383 FAEFFRVDEN
-392 ETGKFKHDQDV
+392 GKFKHDQDV
-403 DAFLNLLASNSAKNY
+403 NAFLNLLASNSAKNY

-443 ALSTKLR
+443 ALSLKLR

-456 QFRIVNVAG
+456 QFKIVNVAG
-465 QGDTDAD
+465 EGDTDAD
-472 YESDN
+472 YESNN

-486 GPNPEETMTITLSRG
+486 GPNPEDTMTITLSRG

-518 HGSFSTAASSYMQTI
+518 HGSFSTSAASYMQTI

-568 KVSAKAGKA
+568 KVSSKAGKA

-605 NVDHMMQQL
+605 DVDHMMQQL

-646 KFANLRDIIGQTK
+646 KFANLREIIGQTK
-659 AMKRPDE
+659 AMKRPDA

-674 TNEEYEEI
+674 TNDEYEEI
-682 ERLKKK
+682 ERIQKK
-688 PRAQLTAEDLEKLK
+688 PRAQLTVEDLEKLQ

-726 MILFGADITN
+726 MILFGAEITD
-736 EKAEITLENFTD
+736 EKKEITLGNFTD
-748 LVDDQSWEEF
+748 LVDDQSWDEF

-766 LFKEFIPYYDEDI
+766 LFKEFIPYYDEDV

-786 IRHLAREADEMDVEE
+786 IRNLAREADEMDIEE

-830 QLADTLGGWCFY
+830 QLADTVGGWCFY
-842 DQDYNERLMAPRRV
+842 DQDYNERLMTPRRV
-856 DKGQVTKDV
+856 DKGNVTKDV
-865 FHSQSKVLE
+865 FAERSQVLE

-881 YPLYVA
+881 YPLYMA
-887 YSIYREIIDR
+887 YSIYREIIDK
-897 ERMSYMITDTA
+897 EQMSYMITDRA
-908 VADRQEHHQKVWDRV
+908 VVDRVAHHHKVWDKV
-923 LRDNVFVI
+923 LRDNLFII

-941 IRTLAGF
+941 IRTLVGF
-948 RSNVKVNARYF
+948 RNGVKVNARYF
-959 EDLINQITS
+959 EDLINQITN

-976 VTSGFYWNLK
+976 VTSGSYWNHK
-986 ENQNMKF
+986 NNKNMKF
-993 TAVVGNPPY
+993 SAIVGNPPY
-1002 QEVSDVNNRQ
+1002 QLTDGSGAAGDAAM
-1012 TPIYHYFYDIAERLA
+1012 PIYNRFVDIAKDIKPNYISMIMPSKWMIGGRGLQQFRKDMTEDKHIEKMFDYENDREIFPSTHIDGGLCYILWNKDYSGKVKYAYKPANGGQLIYERDLKNDTSSFIVRDFRRQGIIKKVTIKGA
-1027 DIYTLITPAR
+1027 FSRLVSSTKPFGIRKD
-1037 FLFNAGLTPSVWN
+1037 LFNMP
-1050 EKMRNDEHLKVT
+1050 E
-1062 AYYQDSSYCFPGVN
+1062 
-1076 INGGVVI
+1076 
-1083 MTRNAKEK
+1083 
-1091 FGAIKKFIHN
+1091 
-1101 DTLRRIAS
+1101 
-1109 KFSQDEKRNMS
+1109 
-1120 CIVFGGRS
+1120 
-1128 DLKFTDVFL
+1128 
-1137 KRYPHSKEDR
+1137 RYPLANLSEDPFNGSIKIYGVKGIKGGAKR
-1147 LAYIQQTRQAVKA
+1147 KIGYITRESA
-1160 LGPNEE
+1160 L
-1166 YELKSS
+1166 
-1172 TLEALAYAFEDSV
+1172 
-1185 ETPSDYYHI
+1185 
-1194 LGLVQSNRV
+1194 SNV
-1203 WKYIRREYMTPRYK
+1203 DW
-1217 DHNNIDKYKVFL
+1217 IDKYKLFFTTSYSTGAIDFPEIIVAKPGEICTETFIVIGPFESETEQQNCLKYTKTNIFKLLLFFGKGSMQVTQEVFC
-1229 SEADGAAGQI
+1229 
-1239 GKPIPARIIGATI
+1239 
-1252 VGMPGDSSTSTY
+1252 Y
-1264 VSIGSFDTKIEA
+1264 
-1276 ENCARYL
+1276 
-1283 KTKFARCLVGILK
+1283 
-1296 ITQHI
+1296 
-1301 SPSVWAFVP
+1301 VP
-1310 LQNFTAQS
+1310 LQNFSSQS
-1318 DIDWSKSVAE
+1318 DIDWAKSVAE

-1337 DLSPDEIDFIE
+1337 NLSPDEIAFIE
-1348 KMIKPM
+1348 QMIKPME

>member
-39 FSLQPSCKEL
+39 FGLLPSCKEL
-49 NKAAKARIDVY
+49 NKAAKARIDQY
-60 TKTVGLDDDVQ
+60 TKTLGVDDDVQ

-77 TASYSKGK
+77 TASLSKGK
-85 ITQFNDKQVHEV
+85 ISQFNDKQVHDI

-104 RKKIGS
+104 KKKIGS

-116 CGLAEVKEAIKA
+116 CGVAEVKEAIKA
-128 AKEGRSS
+128 AKDGRSS
-135 INLIDT
+135 IGLISIA
-141 EKKQQPIIFRPEQL
+141 KQQQPIIFRPEQL
-155 QAIKETKSRF
+155 KAIKDTKSRF
-165 ATNNQFLWNAKMRFG
+165 ATNNQYLWNAKMRFG

-187 VVKEM
+187 VVKELAF
-192 GYEKTLIITHRPVV
+192 EKTIIITHRPVV

-220 TPNYRYGSRNNGET
+220 SPNYRYGSRNKGED
-234 FESLMFLNKSEGVH
+234 FQSLLHLNKTQGTH
-248 FVYFASMQDL
+248 FVYFASIQDL
-258 RGSDRV
+258 RGSDVV
-264 GGNFDKNNEIF
+264 GGNFDKNSEIF
-275 STDWDLLIIDEAH
+275 STQWDLLIVDEAH
-288 EGTKTALGQAVI
+288 EGTKTPLGQAVI
-300 HEIFHDKTKM
+300 HEIFKGNTKM

-318 NLFDDYKEEEIYT
+318 NLFEDYKEDEIYT

-345 KTHWAEHNPYAG
+345 KTHWAEHNPYAA

-392 ETGKFKHDQDV
+392 DGKFKHEQDV
-403 DAFLNLLASNSAKNY
+403 DMFLNLLASNDAKNY

-443 ALSTKLR
+443 ALSIKLR

-477 ALEMVEEAI
+477 ALEMVQEAI
-486 GPNPEETMTITLSRG
+486 GTNPEETMTITLSRG

-518 HGSFSTAASSYMQTI
+518 HGSFSTSAASYMQTI
-533 FRAQSPAVINGK
+533 FRAQSPATINGK
-545 MKEECFVFDFAPDR
+545 LKEECFVFDFAPDR

-568 KVSAKAGKA
+568 KVSAKAGKT
-577 KSNDKVILGE
+577 KSDDKVILGE

-600 QMAPI
+600 QMSPI
-605 NVDHMMQQL
+605 SVDNMMQQL

-639 LDHVELE
+639 LNQVELE
-646 KFANLRDIIGQTK
+646 KFANLRGIIGQTK

-688 PRAQLTAEDLEKLK
+688 PKQQLTLEDLEKLK
-702 EVEEKKKQRNT
+702 QIEEKKKQRNT

-726 MILFGADITN
+726 MLLYGADITD
-736 EKAEITLENFTD
+736 EKTEITLHNFTEII
-748 LVDDQSWEEF
+748 DDQSWEEF
-758 MPKGVTKD
+758 MPKGVTKE

-779 FAASGLR
+779 FAASGVR
-786 IRHLAREADEMDVEE
+786 IRCLAREADEMDIEE

-830 QLADTLGGWCFY
+830 QLADTVGGWCFY
-842 DQDYNERLMAPRRV
+842 DNDYQDRLMTPRRV
-856 DKGQVTKDV
+856 DNGEVTHKV
-865 FHSQSKVLE
+865 FGEHSQILE

-887 YSIYREIIDR
+887 YSIYREIIDK
-897 ERMSYMITDTA
+897 EQMSYMITDTA
-908 VADRQEHHQKVWDRV
+908 VADRIEHHRKVWDKV
-923 LRDNVFVI
+923 LRENIFVI

-948 RSNVKVNARYF
+948 REGVKVNARYF
-959 EDLINQITS
+959 EDLINQIS
-968 KKEKFVKQ
+968 NKKEKFVKQ
-976 VTSGFYWNLK
+976 ITSYSYWNRK
-986 ENQNMKF
+986 TYQDMKF
-993 TAVVGNPPY
+993 TAIVGNPPY
-1002 QEVSDVNNRQ
+1002 QLTDGSGAAGDAAM
-1012 TPIYHYFYDIAERLA
+1012 PIYNRFVEIAKDIKPTYISMIMPSKWMIGGRGLQQFRKDMIEDTHIEKLFDYENDREIFPNTHIDGGLCYILWNNDYSGKVNYAYKPTDGGQLVYQRDLKKEASSPFIVRDFRRQGIIKKVTVKGA
-1027 DIYTLITPAR
+1027 FSKIVSSTKPFGIRKD
-1037 FLFNAGLTPSVWN
+1037 LFNSP
-1050 EKMRNDEHLKVT
+1050 E
-1062 AYYQDSSYCFPGVN
+1062 
-1076 INGGVVI
+1076 
-1083 MTRNAKEK
+1083 
-1091 FGAIKKFIHN
+1091 
-1101 DTLRRIAS
+1101 
-1109 KFSQDEKRNMS
+1109 
-1120 CIVFGGRS
+1120 
-1128 DLKFTDVFL
+1128 
-1137 KRYPHSKEDR
+1137 RYPNSNLSEDKFEN
-1147 LAYIQQTRQAVKA
+1147 AVKIYGVKGIKGGAKRKIGYITRDTA
-1160 LGPNEE
+1160 L
-1166 YELKSS
+1166 
-1172 TLEALAYAFEDSV
+1172 
-1185 ETPSDYYHI
+1185 
-1194 LGLVQSNRV
+1194 SNIG
-1203 WKYIRREYMTPRYK
+1203 W
-1217 DHNNIDKYKVFL
+1217 IDKYKLFFTTSYSTGAIDFPEIIVAGRGEICTETFIVIGPFNTEVEQQNCLKYTKTNIFKLLLFFGKGSMQVTQDVFC
-1229 SEADGAAGQI
+1229 
-1239 GKPIPARIIGATI
+1239 
-1252 VGMPGDSSTSTY
+1252 Y
-1264 VSIGSFDTKIEA
+1264 
-1276 ENCARYL
+1276 
-1283 KTKFARCLVGILK
+1283 
-1296 ITQHI
+1296 
-1301 SPSVWAFVP
+1301 VP
-1310 LQNFTAQS
+1310 LQDFTPQS
-1318 DIDWSKSVAE
+1318 DIDWSKTVPE
-1328 IDQQLYKKY
+1328 IDQQLYAKY
-1337 DLSPDEIDFIE
+1337 NLSADEINFIE
-1348 KMIKPM
+1348 SMIKPMA

>member
-1 MYQSFHFRLIYV
+1 MYQAFHFRLIYV
-13 FTINDTKHRGCVKVG
+13 FAINDSKHRGCVKVG

-39 FSLQPSCKEL
+39 FALQPSCKEL
-49 NKAAKARIDVY
+49 NKAAKARIDQY
-60 TKTVGLDDDVQ
+60 TKTVGIDDDVQ

-77 TASYSKGK
+77 TASLSKGK
-85 ITQFNDKQVHEV
+85 IRQFNDKQVHEI

-104 RKKIGS
+104 KKKLGGS
-110 ATEWFE
+110 TEWYE

-155 QAIKETKSRF
+155 KAIKDTKNRF

-192 GYEKTLIITHRPVV
+192 EFEKTLIITHRPVV

-213 FGKIFFD
+213 FNKIFFD
-220 TPNYRYGSRNNGET
+220 SPNYRYGSRNNGEP
-234 FESLMFLNKSEGVH
+234 FESLMDMNESDGTR

-264 GGNFDKNNEIF
+264 GGNFDKNNEVF
-275 STDWDLLIIDEAH
+275 STDWDLLIVDEAH

-371 LKKYQDNEHAFN
+371 LKKYQDDEHAFN
-383 FAEFFRVNE
+383 FAEFFRVDEN
-392 ETGKFKHDQDV
+392 GKFKHDQDV
-403 DAFLNLLASNSAKNY
+403 NAFLNLLASNSAKNY

-443 ALSTKLR
+443 ALSLKLR

-456 QFRIVNVAG
+456 QFKIVNVAG
-465 QGDTDAD
+465 EGDTDAD
-472 YESDN
+472 YESNN

-486 GPNPEETMTITLSRG
+486 GPNPEDTMTITLSRG

-518 HGSFSTAASSYMQTI
+518 HGSFSTSAASYMQTI

-568 KVSAKAGKA
+568 KVSSKAGKA
-577 KSNDKVILGE
+577 KSNDKVILGD

-605 NVDHMMQQL
+605 DVDHMMQQL

-646 KFANLRDIIGQTK
+646 KFANLREIIGQTK
-659 AMKRPDE
+659 AMKRPDA

-688 PRAQLTAEDLEKLK
+688 PRAQLTVEDLEKLK

-726 MILFGADITN
+726 MLLFGADITD
-736 EKAEITLENFTD
+736 EKKEITLENFTE
-748 LVDDQSWEEF
+748 LVDDPSWDEF
-758 MPKGVTKD
+758 MPKGVTKE

-786 IRHLAREADEMDVEE
+786 IRNLAREADEMDIEE

-830 QLADTLGGWCFY
+830 QLADTVGGWCFY
-842 DQDYNERLMAPRRV
+842 DQDYNERLLTPRRV
-856 DKGQVTKDV
+856 DNGMVTADV
-865 FHSQSKVLE
+865 FGERSQVLE

-887 YSIYREIIDR
+887 YSIYREIIDK
-897 ERMSYMITDTA
+897 EQLSYMITDTV
-908 VADRQEHHQKVWDRV
+908 VADRVKHHHQVWDRV
-923 LRDNVFVI
+923 LRDNLFVI

-948 RSNVKVNARYF
+948 RSGVKVNAHYF
-959 EDLINQITS
+959 EDFINQITN

-976 VTSGFYWNLK
+976 VTSGSYWNRK
-986 ENQNMKF
+986 YNKDMKF
-993 TAVVGNPPY
+993 TAIVGNPPY
-1002 QEVSDVNNRQ
+1002 QEMTNSETAQ
-1012 TPIYHYFYDIAERLA
+1012 AKPLYDKFVMVAK
-1027 DIYTLITPAR
+1027 DIKPNYISMIMPSR
-1037 FLFNAGLTPSVWN
+1037 WYSGGIGLDDFR
-1050 EKMRNDEHLKVT
+1050 EKMLSDDSLKKLIDFQS
-1062 AYYQDSSYCFPGVN
+1062 ASDCFPGVN
-1076 INGGVVI
+1076 IGGGICYFLYDKNHHGKCTVI
-1083 MTRNAKEK
+1083 NSHITGKSTTIRALNEYNI
-1091 FGAIKKFIHN
+1091 FIKYN
-1101 DTLRRIAS
+1101 
-1109 KFSQDEKRNMS
+1109 
-1120 CIVFGGRS
+1120 
-1128 DLKFTDVFL
+1128 
-1137 KRYPHSKEDR
+1137 
-1147 LAYIQQTRQAVKA
+1147 QAVSVVEKVSGIGNT
-1160 LGPNEE
+1160 LMPIVSSISPYGLSTTVRGNETKTSRE
-1166 YELKSS
+1166 NIKLYSS
-1172 TLEALAYAFEDSV
+1172 KGTS
-1185 ETPSDYYHI
+1185 
-1194 LGLVQSNRV
+1194 
-1203 WKYIRREYMTPRYK
+1203 YISENEIPKGK
-1217 DHNNIDKYKVFL
+1217 DLIDCYKVLL
-1229 SEADGAAGQI
+1229 SQLIPGKAGEVGKDGKHPVFATTTQVIKPSEVCTHSYIVVGAF
-1239 GKPIPARIIGATI
+1239 GKE
-1252 VGMPGDSSTSTY
+1252 
-1264 VSIGSFDTKIEA
+1264 IEA
-1276 ENCARYL
+1276 QNLLKYL
-1283 KTKFARCLVGILK
+1283 KTLFARFMVY
-1296 ITQHI
+1296 ITLSSIHLSKSNFQ
-1301 SPSVWAFVP
+1301 FVP
-1310 LQNFTAQS
+1310 NQDFTAQS

-1328 IDQQLYKKY
+1328 IDQQLYMKY
-1337 DLSPDEIDFIE
+1337 NLSADEIAFIE
-1348 KMIKPM
+1348 KMIKPME

>member
-39 FSLQPSCKEL
+39 FGLQPFCKEL
-49 NKAAKARIDVY
+49 NKAAKARIDQY
-60 TKTVGLDDDVQ
+60 TKTIGLDDDVQ

-85 ITQFNDKQVHEV
+85 VTQFNDKQVHEV

-104 RKKIGS
+104 KKKIGS

-192 GYEKTLIITHRPVV
+192 AFEKTLIITHRPVV

-213 FGKIFFD
+213 FSKIFFD
-220 TPNYRYGSRNNGET
+220 TPSYRYGSRNNGET
-234 FESLMFLNKSEGVH
+234 FESLMFLNQSDGVH

-258 RGSDRV
+258 RGSDCV

-275 STDWDLLIIDEAH
+275 TTDWDLLIIDEAH

-300 HEIFHDKTKM
+300 HAIFHDNTKM

-383 FAEFFRVNE
+383 FAEFFRVE
-392 ETGKFKHDQDV
+392 ENGKFKHDKDV

-477 ALEMVEEAI
+477 ALQMVEEAI
-486 GPNPEETMTITLSRG
+486 GPNPEDTMTITLSRG

-518 HGSFSTAASSYMQTI
+518 HGSFSTSAASYMQTI

-568 KVSAKAGKA
+568 KISAKAGKA
-577 KSNDKVILGE
+577 KSNDKVILGD

-646 KFANLRDIIGQTK
+646 KFAHLRDIIGQTK
-659 AMKRPDE
+659 AMKRPDQ

-688 PRAQLTAEDLEKLK
+688 PKAQLTVEDLEKLK
-702 EVEEKKKQRNT
+702 EVDEKKKQRNT

-726 MILFGADITN
+726 MILFGADIID
-736 EKAEITLENFTD
+736 EKTEITLDNFTD

-766 LFKEFIPYYDEDI
+766 LFREFIPYYDEDI

-786 IRHLAREADEMDVEE
+786 IRNLAREADEMDIEE
-801 RIERITTIFTS
+801 RIERITTIFNS

-842 DQDYNERLMAPRRV
+842 DEGCKERLMAPRRV
-856 DKGQVTKDV
+856 DNGQVTKDV
-865 FHSQSKVLE
+865 FHSKSQVLE

-897 ERMSYMITDTA
+897 EQMSFMITDTA
-908 VADRQEHHQKVWDRV
+908 VADRIAHHHKVWDRV

-948 RSNVKVNARYF
+948 REGVKVNARYF
-959 EDLINQITS
+959 EDLINQITN

-976 VTSGFYWNLK
+976 VTSGSYWNRK
-986 ENQNMKF
+986 DYQSMKF

-1002 QEVSDVNNRQ
+1002 QSVVAQKESSNGQKVSVS
-1012 TPIYHYFYDIAERLA
+1012 IFHYFQIISDQLGRYVSLIYPGKRWIHRSGKGLDQFGYDQINDSHLMKLEFFPDSTDIFKDVGIADGLSIVLKDTEKKTKGFDYVYTKGGVSITSSVDNPGESLFMLNPNDNSVLNKIDLVVSKLNLKYLHDAILPRSLFGIESDFVEKNPSLVREYHNGDEFNRESEIKLFTNDKAGKAGRARWYIA
-1027 DIYTLITPAR
+1027 DVSVLKSGHNELHRWKVVVSSA
-1037 FLFNAGLTPSVWN
+1037 NAGGQKRSNQIAVLDNYSAFGRARVALKTFDTEAEARNFYKYATSELIRFAFLQTDESLTSLAKRVPDLLDYS
-1050 EKMRNDEHLKVT
+1050 
-1062 AYYQDSSYCFPGVN
+1062 DSN
-1076 INGGVVI
+1076 
-1083 MTRNAKEK
+1083 
-1091 FGAIKKFIHN
+1091 KFI
-1101 DTLRRIAS
+1101 DYS
-1109 KFSQDEKRNMS
+1109 KDVDAQLYQLFEIDSDSQ
-1120 CIVFGGRS
+1120 
-1128 DLKFTDVFL
+1128 
-1137 KRYPHSKEDR
+1137 
-1147 LAYIQQTRQAVKA
+1147 
-1160 LGPNEE
+1160 
-1166 YELKSS
+1166 
-1172 TLEALAYAFEDSV
+1172 
-1185 ETPSDYYHI
+1185 
-1194 LGLVQSNRV
+1194 
-1203 WKYIRREYMTPRYK
+1203 
-1217 DHNNIDKYKVFL
+1217 NNIRSVLATK
-1229 SEADGAAGQI
+1229 SE
-1239 GKPIPARIIGATI
+1239 
-1252 VGMPGDSSTSTY
+1252 
-1264 VSIGSFDTKIEA
+1264 
-1276 ENCARYL
+1276 
-1283 KTKFARCLVGILK
+1283 
-1296 ITQHI
+1296 
-1301 SPSVWAFVP
+1301 
-1310 LQNFTAQS
+1310 
-1318 DIDWSKSVAE
+1318 
-1328 IDQQLYKKY
+1328 
-1337 DLSPDEIDFIE
+1337 
-1348 KMIKPM
+1348 